1 MNPLKKLASQTAV
14 YGLSSIVGRL
24 LNYLLVP
31 LHTRVF
37 LPAEYGVVTEM
48 YSYVAFLLVVLTYG
62 FETAFFRFAGKEYL
76 ASKVYSTAQV
86 SLLLSSFVFVA
97 ISWLFSDS
105 LAELIRYPEHPEYI
119 IWFALILAFDA
130 ITAIPFTRLRL
141 ENKAFTFAGLKLIN
155 IGVNVL
161 ANLFFLWLC
170 PYSIN
175 RPDSFFYELA
185 QVLYNPAIGVGYVFI
200 SNLLASLVTL
210 ILLLPA
216 MIRDGLSADKL
227 IWKRMLRY
235 GFPLLVGGLAGITN
249 EMFSRVSMKY
259 QLDPEVAMH
268 ELGVFGACYKVAVL
282 MTIFIQTFRFAA
294 EPFFFSQAGEKD
306 SKRLYSN
313 VMTWFVIACSFI
325 YLFVLLF
332 MNIIKYFIGSQYYEG
347 LGVVP
352 VLLMASIF
360 LGIFYNLSI
369 WFKLKDKTIYGA
381 WLAIFGAV
389 LTILLNY
396 ALIPEYGY
404 YGASW
409 ATFIVYFVMM
419 IVSYFLGR
427 KHYPVPYEIGK
438 IIVYPLG
445 AALIALLYSRFLPMD
460 GLISWIL
467 KTLIIAAF
475 AAGVYLAEVRKKRL
489 ISP

>member
-1 MNPLKKLASQTAV
+1 V
-14 YGLSSIVGRL
+14 
-24 LNYLLVP
+24 
-31 LHTRVF
+31 
-37 LPAEYGVVTEM
+37 
-48 YSYVAFLLVVLTYG
+48 
-62 FETAFFRFAGKEYL
+62 
-76 ASKVYSTAQV
+76 
-86 SLLLSSFVFVA
+86 
-97 ISWLFSDS
+97 
-105 LAELIRYPEHPEYI
+105 
-119 IWFALILAFDA
+119 
-130 ITAIPFTRLRL
+130 
-141 ENKAFTFAGLKLIN
+141 
-155 IGVNVL
+155 
-161 ANLFFLWLC
+161 
-170 PYSIN
+170 
-175 RPDSFFYELA
+175 
-185 QVLYNPAIGVGYVFI
+185 
-200 SNLLASLVTL
+200 
-210 ILLLPA
+210 
-216 MIRDGLSADKL
+216 
-227 IWKRMLRY
+227 
-235 GFPLLVGGLAGITN
+235 
-249 EMFSRVSMKY
+249 
-259 QLDPEVAMH
+259 
-268 ELGVFGACYKVAVL
+268 VAVS
-282 MTIFIQTFRFAA
+282 
-294 EPFFFSQAGEKD
+294 SQAGEKD